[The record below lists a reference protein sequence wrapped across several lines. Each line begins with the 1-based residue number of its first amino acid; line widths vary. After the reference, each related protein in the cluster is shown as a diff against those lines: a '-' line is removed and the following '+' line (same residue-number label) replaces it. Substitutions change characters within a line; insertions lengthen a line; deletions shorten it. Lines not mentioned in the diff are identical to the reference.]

1 MQIRPLVPDDVA
13 AYREL
18 RLEALENHPTAYVTD
33 HQEDAAQ
40 SMDELQVR
48 LAPSEAALTFGAF
61 DGSQLV
67 GIATLIRPARL
78 RLNFRATIV
87 GMYVAPTH
95 RRAGLASQL
104 VAACIERARSLA
116 GVEEVCLCVT
126 AGNEAARQTYIRC
139 GFQPEYVEPRY
150 FKYQGR
156 YFDIEWLRFPLD

>member
-40 SMDELQVR
+40 SIQELKAR

-61 DGSQLV
+61 DESQLV
-67 GIATLIRPARL
+67 AIATLIRPARL

-87 GMYVAPTH
+87 GMYVAPTY
-95 RRAGLASQL
+95 RRAGLASRL
-104 VAACIERARSLA
+104 VAACIDRARELA

-126 AGNEAARQTYIRC
+126 VGNEAARQTYIRC

-150 FKYQGR
+150 FKYEGR
-156 YFDIEWLRFPLD
+156 YFGIEWLRFPLV